1 MGKTMD
7 IIIEELAAKEA
18 ESLSPVNID
27 TVQATFLDMRFG
39 EEDDS
44 NIYPTYY

>member
-1 MGKTMD
+1 MD

-18 ESLSPVNID
+18 EALTPINID
-27 TVQATFLDMRFG
+27 TVQALFSDMRFG
-39 EEDDS
+39 EDDDF